1 MEKEKWLTKGQGQ
14 KERER
19 EKNFDILS
27 RNAIKNIFSK
37 EVNPLNRRQLWN
49 IKRNTCREISL
60 NPLIYGLLEF

>member
-1 MEKEKWLTKGQGQ
+1 MKQEKRT

-19 EKNFDILS
+19 NFNILS
-27 RNAIKNIFSK
+27 RNAVKNIFSK
-37 EVNPLNRRQLWN
+37 EVNPLNSRQLWN